1 MRFLAIL
8 FVFLCLGFIRI
19 FWFEHYNV
27 YLYQTF
33 YNKPRLDEQL
43 FWMFRSFSYSTLYYF
58 KIVFTIFFVAIF
70 YCLSYLSFK
79 WLGTAS
85 DRKPLQYTYTILI
98 GTALVLGSLSWI
110 ENTRLQQIVYSINLW
125 LMGIAESP
133 LPFLL
138 LWASRN
144 LNPIPKSSV
153 KNP

>member
-1 MRFLAIL
+1 
-8 FVFLCLGFIRI
+8 
-19 FWFEHYNV
+19 
-27 YLYQTF
+27 
-33 YNKPRLDEQL
+33 
-43 FWMFRSFSYSTLYYF
+43 
-58 KIVFTIFFVAIF
+58 
-70 YCLSYLSFK
+70 
-79 WLGTAS
+79 
-85 DRKPLQYTYTILI
+85 
-98 GTALVLGSLSWI
+98 LVLGSLSWI

>member
-1 MRFLAIL
+1 MNNCFGCLNHTPIL
-8 FVFLCLGFIRI
+8 LCIISDL
-19 FWFEHYNV
+19 
-27 YLYQTF
+27 YLQY
-33 YNKPRLDEQL
+33 
-43 FWMFRSFSYSTLYYF
+43 
-58 KIVFTIFFVAIF
+58 FFVAIF

-79 WLGTAS
+79 WLGAAS
-85 DRKPLQYTYTILI
+85 ERKPLQYTYTILI

-144 LNPIPKSSV
+144 LNPVPKSSV